1 MRRAFRLAYDGTP
14 YHGLQRQPD
23 VRTIEDELF
32 DALRALDVF
41 EGETPAG
48 YAAAGRT
55 DAGVSALAQTVAFEA
70 PDWLVP
76 AALNAELPESIR
88 AWAWADA
95 PPEFHATHD
104 ARSREY
110 TYHLHAP
117 DADDDGV
124 RVSLDRLAGTH
135 DFQDLTPEGGD
146 TVRTI
151 HGTRTVRDGDFLVV
165 TVRAGGFLRHLV
177 RRIVSLIHEV
187 GRGER
192 ELGFVDR
199 ALSSERLTGPAGIAS
214 APPEPLVLSD
224 VAYPDLDFAIDER
237 AANSARET
245 FETKRINRRTG
256 ARVVGAIRRGI

>member
-14 YHGLQRQPD
+14 YRGFQRQPD
-23 VRTIEDELF
+23 VRTVETELF
-32 DALRALDVF
+32 DALRALDVL
-41 EGETPAG
+41 EGETPTG

-76 AALNAELPESIR
+76 AALNADLPKSIR
-88 AWAWADA
+88 AWAEADA
-95 PPEFHATHD
+95 PPGFHATHD

-117 DADDDGV
+117 DADDDRV
-124 RVSLDRLAGTH
+124 RIGLDRLAGTH
-135 DFQDLTPEGGD
+135 DFWNLTPEGGD

-151 HGTRTVRDGDFLVV
+151 HETRAVRDGEFLVV

-177 RRIVSLIHEV
+177 RRIVSLVSAV

-199 ALSSERLTGPAGIAS
+199 VLSDERLSGPEGIAA

-224 VAYPDLDFAIDER
+224 VDYPDLDFAIDER
-237 AANSARET
+237 AVRSARET
-245 FETKRINRRTG
+245 FEVKQVERRTG
-256 ARVVGAIRRGI
+256 ARVAGSIRRGI